1 MSPKLFPRLSSGLL
15 SLALTSLSADA
26 GDWPQLLGPN
36 RNGVAVQETLY
47 AEWSAQG
54 PAVLWEAPVGAGFAG
69 LAVQGDRA
77 IAFVREG
84 RSELVRCYSTASGK
98 VLWESATP
106 CNWQGGIS
114 SDKGPRC
121 VPVIAGDRVLTF
133 GVEGRLRCVRLAD
146 GQEVWQRDTNADFK
160 PLEGYFGVGST
171 PVVFQ
176 DRVIVNVGGR
186 DNASVVAFSLND
198 GSTLWQVFT
207 DAASYSSPIVTQTG
221 DTTLA
226 LVVTRLH
233 LLGINAF
240 TGEQVFSVP
249 FGARGPTVNG
259 ATPIVDN
266 GRVFVSSS
274 YNIGALLAE
283 FTSTSIQELKRDET
297 FLATQYA
304 TPVAGSRE
312 GVVFAVDGRQDDGL
326 GSASLKCLDLN
337 SWTVKW
343 EQTGLDYGSAIRVDK
358 DLLVLTCG
366 GELIRVRASEDR
378 YQEVARAQVLKPS
391 DSGYRLPALSGG
403 RLFIRDDQT
412 LRCLDVGP
420 RSGGAAGATKK

>member
-1 MSPKLFPRLSSGLL
+1 MTSGFVARLSGGLL
-15 SLALTSLSADA
+15 SLALTGMAVKA

-36 RNGVAVQETLY
+36 RDGVAVQESLH
-47 AEWSAQG
+47 AEWGAKG
-54 PAVLWEAPVGAGFAG
+54 PAVLWEAPVGAGFSG
-69 LAVQGDRA
+69 VAVQGDRA

-84 RSELVRCYSTASGK
+84 RSELVRCYNAATGK
-98 VLWESATP
+98 VLWESAAP

-121 VPVIAGDRVLTF
+121 VPLITDDKVVTL

-146 GQEVWQRDTNADFK
+146 GQELWQRDTTADFK

-207 DAASYSSPIVTQTG
+207 DSASYSSPIVTQAG
-221 DTTLA
+221 DVNLA

-233 LLGINAF
+233 LVGVNAA
-240 TGEQVFSVP
+240 TGQQVFSIP

-259 ATPIVDN
+259 ATPVLHN
-266 GRVFVSSS
+266 GRVFLSAS
-274 YNIGALLAE
+274 YNIGSLLAE
-283 FTSTSIQELKRDET
+283 FTGNSIRELKRDET

-304 TPVAGSRE
+304 TPIAGPRS
-312 GVVFAVDGRQDDGL
+312 GVMFAVDGRQDSGQ
-326 GSASLKCLDLN
+326 GNASLKCLDLN

-343 EQTGLDYGSAIRVDK
+343 EQTGLDYGSAIRVEK

-366 GELIRVRASEDR
+366 GELLRVRATEDR
-378 YQEVARAQVLKPS
+378 YQEVARAQVLKPT
-391 DSGYRLPALSGG
+391 DSGYRLPALSSG
-403 RLFIRDDQT
+403 RLFIRDDGT

-420 RSGGAAGATKK
+420 RSGAATKK

>member
-1 MSPKLFPRLSSGLL
+1 MTSGFVARLSGGLL
-15 SLALTSLSADA
+15 SLALTGMAVNA

-36 RNGVAVQETLY
+36 RDGVAVQESLH
-47 AEWSAQG
+47 AEWGAKG
-54 PAVLWEAPVGAGFAG
+54 PAVLWEAPVGAGFSG
-69 LAVQGDRA
+69 VAVQGDRA

-84 RSELVRCYSTASGK
+84 RSELVRCYNAATGK
-98 VLWESATP
+98 VLWESAAP

-121 VPVIAGDRVLTF
+121 VPLITGDKVVTL

-146 GQEVWQRDTNADFK
+146 GQELWQRDTTADFK

-171 PVVFQ
+171 PVVFE

-207 DAASYSSPIVTQTG
+207 DSASYSSPIVTQVG
-221 DTTLA
+221 DVNLA

-233 LLGINAF
+233 LVGVNAA
-240 TGEQVFSVP
+240 TGQQVFSIP

-259 ATPIVDN
+259 ATPVLHN
-266 GRVFVSSS
+266 GRVFLSAS
-274 YNIGALLAE
+274 YNIGSLLAE
-283 FTSTSIQELKRDET
+283 FTGNSIRELKRDET

-304 TPVAGSRE
+304 TPIAGPRS
-312 GVVFAVDGRQDDGL
+312 GVMFAVDGRQDSGQ
-326 GSASLKCLDLN
+326 GNASLKCLDLN

-343 EQTGLDYGSAIRVDK
+343 EQTGLDYGSAIRVEK

-366 GELIRVRASEDR
+366 GELLRVRATEDR
-378 YQEVARAQVLKPS
+378 YQEVARAQVLKPT
-391 DSGYRLPALSGG
+391 DSGYRLPALSSG
-403 RLFIRDDQT
+403 RLFIRDDGT

-420 RSGGAAGATKK
+420 RSGAAAGATKK